1 MDEDKKSLINVK
13 EVINSLVELTVIL
26 IIASAMIFMVGIVAS
41 LI

>member
-1 MDEDKKSLINVK
+1 MEEDKKSLINVK
-13 EVINSLVELTVIL
+13 EVMNSLVELTVIL

>member
-1 MDEDKKSLINVK
+1 MDEDNKSLINVK